1 MACADTNEHCDYWT
15 KNGEC
20 QKNPVYM
27 NQSCKKACGLCTEGC
42 TNVYPDSNC
51 YFWANR
57 AQCTTNQAF
66 MHLNCKKTCKI
77 CNDNSESSTTTAN
90 TTRATIKAPTTK
102 APTTKSLT
110 AKTPTNTPTKAP
122 TTIAPTTKAP
132 TVDTSTKRR
141 VTPTS
146 INTSHAPTI
155 TALTIGPNQHQ
166 DSSHTEPESTHTAL
180 YISVPLLIT
189 GVIILVAIVCR
200 RKFNG
205 RDVKKGRSAMNGLPN
220 TTGGNGS
227 ELPIYYTIDDDKTV
241 RYDESQKGNLAP
253 TPGAY
258 ISPVY
263 HITPHTQEAY
273 DYVDE
278 SGTQND
284 LGYDVSKLHG
294 RADNQ
299 YEQGEC
305 GTGYNA
311 LRIVQSK
318 RGTGQNEH
326 FYDSCDDQ
334 LSMQDKK
341 SHNP

>member
-1 MACADTNEHCDYWT
+1 
-15 KNGEC
+15 
-20 QKNPVYM
+20 M

-132 TVDTSTKRR
+132 
-141 VTPTS
+141 
-146 INTSHAPTI
+146 
-155 TALTIGPNQHQ
+155 
-166 DSSHTEPESTHTAL
+166 TEPESTHTAL